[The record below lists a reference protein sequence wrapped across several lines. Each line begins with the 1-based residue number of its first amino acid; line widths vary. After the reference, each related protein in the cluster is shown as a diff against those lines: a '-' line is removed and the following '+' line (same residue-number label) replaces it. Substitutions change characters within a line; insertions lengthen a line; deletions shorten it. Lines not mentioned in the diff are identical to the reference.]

1 MSLSQL
7 NIHMRKCYQE
17 PRGIHCY
24 FTCAEED
31 ILELMWTHIQHRQ
44 GWVSAYP
51 GGLLVYIPERYA
63 SIILLLDSS
72 ARRMRQYDHVD

>member
-1 MSLSQL
+1 MSQL

-17 PRGIHCY
+17 PGTIHCY
-24 FTCAEED
+24 FTCAED
-31 ILELMWTHIQHRQ
+31 AIKELMWPHIQYRG

-51 GGLLVYIPERYA
+51 GGLLVYIPEQYA
-63 SIILLLDSS
+63 SIILILDSS